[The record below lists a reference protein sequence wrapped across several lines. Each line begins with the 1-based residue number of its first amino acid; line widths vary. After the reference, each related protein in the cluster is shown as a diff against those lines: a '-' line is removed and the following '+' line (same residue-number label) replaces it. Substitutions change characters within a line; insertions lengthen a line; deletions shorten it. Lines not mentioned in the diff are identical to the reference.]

1 MWNVFLTVRLAQN
14 VQKPNQWVSPL
25 QSPVGLLGQLSTS
38 FRVSPSPEDEGA
50 LPRRGVGS
58 AGGVWVD
65 RVGGAR
71 RPASQSPQRP
81 PPSLASPPHLQASPR
96 TPPASSPP
104 LPTLL
109 PHKRLLCEETQV
121 FPPTL
126 SSSGFVGYRG
136 QGRNRPPP
144 SRAGRSG
151 EKGECQWDCF
161 TEQVLSEHLLCA
173 KPWGHCGNQNR
184 SHPPGAHG
192 LVGRQSLDT

>member
-1 MWNVFLTVRLAQN
+1 M
-14 VQKPNQWVSPL
+14 VS
-25 QSPVGLLGQLSTS
+25 SPPALECHLPQRMKGLC
-38 FRVSPSPEDEGA
+38 PDEGWA
-50 LPRRGVGS
+50 
-58 AGGVWVD
+58 A
-65 RVGGAR
+65 RVGCGWIEWEG
-71 RPASQSPQRP
+71 PAGQPRSLLSAP